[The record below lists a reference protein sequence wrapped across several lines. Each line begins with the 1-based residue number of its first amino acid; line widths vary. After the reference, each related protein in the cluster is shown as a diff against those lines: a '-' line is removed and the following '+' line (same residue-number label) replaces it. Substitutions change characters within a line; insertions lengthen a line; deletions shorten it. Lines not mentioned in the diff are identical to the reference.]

1 MLRRGS
7 NSKRSRDCVAH
18 LTAIVLSP
26 KIVDSKNGAIGPIR
40 DSAMTYPHS
49 LINDFATSMALTP
62 AGISVT
68 TNKETFVSPQRIE
81 ISLLNISRSVR
92 LFRLRNLA
100 QR

>member
-1 MLRRGS
+1 
-7 NSKRSRDCVAH
+7 
-18 LTAIVLSP
+18 
-26 KIVDSKNGAIGPIR
+26 
-40 DSAMTYPHS
+40 
-49 LINDFATSMALTP
+49 MALTP

-81 ISLLNISRSVR
+81 ISLLNISRSVC